1 MSESLIIDLPRK
13 KKIKSVLM
21 DIVKN
26 EFLEDRICLF
36 LSGGA
41 DSTLVGLIADSLGKK
56 VTAISYELD
65 GVTNWDCIQAERISK
80 FKGWDFHKVIVPS
93 INPKKHFLK
102 LIKEFGCKRKTEL
115 EVLYPTLFLLDYA
128 KKLGFDKILTGFGCP
143 LPSARNSLILC
154 RNTPEAYWSK
164 VSKQTYES
172 TATQKVVEIANLMG
186 VNIFQPLG
194 DKRIVEILNGLS
206 TAEVHKPYWKHYWKD
221 LFYGDFLELGLLKR
235 GSTPNLQKGGGVNKF
250 FAQLLDDPEINYKN
264 YKNGSDTQRVSH
276 LVKLWGKEGN
286 KVSKL
291 NTGYNPYTLDKVKDE
306 SSKKL
311 FTVITTFAGGGG
323 SSTGYKL
330 AGGNVLFANEFIP
343 AAVDTYKSNY
353 PETPVEKVDIRRIS
367 RKSKLIEIFEKY
379 NIKFGEYDILD
390 GSPPCSTFS
399 TAGKGKK
406 KIEQINV
413 KYSDTTQDRVGM
425 LIHDFVFIA
434 NCTRPKVVVMEN
446 VPNIKNSDVF
456 KHALQRLRKTGY
468 LVNYDVL
475 VSSNFGVPQKRRRLF
490 VIGVRQD
497 VAERANIKSESDILN
512 VFPKGASY
520 EPTIKDA
527 FKDLEINQIERKALL
542 ISTIK
547 SSSYEL
553 IKTLPTSPCKSMV
566 LSDIDPLW
574 TSDFNLVRSSF
585 NQPCPTLT
593 QMGQQMGRGG
603 VHHPSENRVFTIGE
617 LKRLSG
623 LPDDFKLTGSFNQ
636 KAERVGRMVPPLMT
650 RGLAKSIYENI
661 LR

>member
-1 MSESLIIDLPRK
+1 MSESLVIDLPRK
-13 KKIKSVLM
+13 KRIKSVLM
-21 DIVKN
+21 DTVKN
-26 EFLEDRICLF
+26 EFVEDRVCLF

-56 VTAISYELD
+56 VSAISYELD

-93 INPKKHFLK
+93 NNPKKPFLR
-102 LIKEFGCKRKTEL
+102 LIKEVGCKRKTEL
-115 EVLYPTLFLLDYA
+115 EVLYPTLYLLEYA
-128 KKLGFDKILTGFGCP
+128 KELGFNKILTGFGSP
-143 LPSARNSLILC
+143 LPSGRNCSIQC
-154 RNTPEAYWSK
+154 NTFTEDYWID
-164 VSKQTYES
+164 VNKQDYETS
-172 TATQKVVEIANLMG
+172 ATQKVIETANAMD
-186 VNIFQPLG
+186 IKIHQPLAN
-194 DKRIVEILNGLS
+194 KEIIKILWGL
-206 TAEVHKPYWKHYWKD
+206 TTKEIHNPYWKHYWKD
-221 LFYGDFLELGLLKR
+221 LFYQDFLNLGLLRK

-276 LVKLWGKEGN
+276 LVKLWSKEGVEMTKPN
-286 KVSKL
+286 KK
-291 NTGYNPYTLDKVKDE
+291 YNPYTLDEVKEE
-306 SSKKL
+306 SSKEL

-330 AGGNVLFANEFIP
+330 AGGEILFANEFIP

-353 PETPVEKVDIRRIS
+353 PETPLEMVDIRKITK
-367 RKSKLIEIFEKY
+367 KSKLIKIFEKY

-406 KIEQINV
+406 KIEQMNV

-456 KHALQRLRKTGY
+456 KHAIQRLRKTGY

-475 VSSNFGVPQKRRRLF
+475 VSSNFGVPQRRKRLF

-497 VAERANIKSESDILN
+497 IAEKANIRSESDILK
-512 VFPKGASY
+512 VFPKNASC
-520 EPTIKDA
+520 ELTIKDA
-527 FKDLEINQIERKALL
+527 FKDLEINQVERKALL

-553 IKTLPTSPCKSMV
+553 IKTLPTNPSKSAV

-585 NQPCPTLT
+585 DQPCPTLT

-623 LPDDFKLTGSFNQ
+623 LPDDFRLTGSFNQ